1 MKSLLR
7 GFGLLLLCLATAG
20 CAMSSAC
27 GPAPYMDARARPS
40 LAIPEGLDAPDR
52 RAALRVP
59 AAGEVGGRLA
69 NDPGNCIIN
78 PPPFYAESSS
88 ARAEGSAAAARAVAG
103 PGGAATGVAGFVE
116 QWAALWSGR
125 DADGWLGLYASD
137 YAPQGY
143 GAPEEWRAEQ
153 RGRFQVP
160 ASTRVDLDTLEVEE
174 TADGIVRAR
183 FVQRFGQP
191 PEERAVRKELVLLPL
206 SNGAWRIVDERI
218 LAIL

>member
-1 MKSLLR
+1 LKSLLR
-7 GFGLLLLCLATAG
+7 GFGLLSLCMATAG

-27 GPAPYMDARARPS
+27 GPAPYMDARSRPP

-59 AAGEVGGRLA
+59 EAGEVGGRLA
-69 NDPGNCIIN
+69 NDPANCIIE
-78 PPPFYAESSS
+78 PPPFAVDSRG
-88 ARAEGSAAAARAVAG
+88 AAPVGS
-103 PGGAATGVAGFVE
+103 AATGVAGFLE
-116 QWAALWSGR
+116 SWAGSWNRR
-125 DADGWLGLYASD
+125 DADAWLGLYASD

-143 GAPEEWRAEQ
+143 GAPEEWRIEQ
-153 RGRFQVP
+153 RTRFQVP
-160 ASTRVDLDTLEVEE
+160 AFTRIDLDTLEVEE
-174 TADGIVRAR
+174 SADGIVRAR

-218 LAIL
+218 LAVL

>member
-1 MKSLLR
+1 MLR
-7 GFGLLLLCLATAG
+7 GFGLFLLCLATAG
-20 CAMSSAC
+20 CAIRSPC
-27 GPAPYMDARARPS
+27 GPAPYMDARPRPS
-40 LAIPEGLDAPDR
+40 LTIPDGLDAPDR

-59 AAGEVGGRLA
+59 AQGEVGGRLA
-69 NDPGNCIIN
+69 NDPANCIIE
-78 PPPFYAESSS
+78 PPAFYDDSANARS
-88 ARAEGSAAAARAVAG
+88 ARSAATAG
-103 PGGAATGVAGFVE
+103 AAATGVAGFVE
-116 QWAALWSGR
+116 RWASLWSGR

-160 ASTRVDLDTLEVEE
+160 ASTRVDLDTLEIEE

-218 LAIL
+218 LAVL